1 MVGLETKKKRVT
13 AAEKKRRAI
22 REAVWPSLDEE
33 LLWRRLE
40 STGFITIPRTLPL
53 IVEIINCMTKGAPA
67 GPAYFELWCRSFDEC
82 FVDMDDEDGMAFSTG
97 FTGQRAT
104 STWKGRIRALQELGF
119 IDLQTK
125 GGKSYALIY
134 NPYQVIY
141 QHYLSKTPGLTED
154 HYTALVIRVAGIGA
168 NDLSEAKRMVEEKST
183 TTTKAAKPASAKATK
198 IPSFSSTKVK

>member
-1 MVGLETKKKRVT
+1 MVRIDMKKKRVT

-22 REAVWPSLDEE
+22 REVVWPGLDEE

-67 GPAYFELWCRSFDEC
+67 GTAYFELWCRSFDEC

-104 STWKGRIRALQELGF
+104 STWRGRVRALQDLGF
-119 IDLQTK
+119 VDMQTR
-125 GGKSYALIY
+125 GGKSYALIF

-141 QHYLSKTPGLTED
+141 RHYLAKTPGLTVD
-154 HYTALVIRVAGIGA
+154 HYSALEIRVAGIGA
-168 NDLSEAKRMVEEKST
+168 NDLSEAKRMVEEKTAATAKEEKST
-183 TTTKAAKPASAKATK
+183 PNKAPKKPSLSSGKAK
-198 IPSFSSTKVK
+198 